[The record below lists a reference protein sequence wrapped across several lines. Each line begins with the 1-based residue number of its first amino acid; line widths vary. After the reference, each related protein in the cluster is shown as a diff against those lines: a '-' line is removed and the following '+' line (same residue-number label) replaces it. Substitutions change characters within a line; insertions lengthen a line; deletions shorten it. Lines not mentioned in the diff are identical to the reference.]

1 MRKRVTRFF
10 TRLLLYYIYNDNAIF
25 FGVNLKIFLIIVKKT
40 VFLTLFFAKKSKHS
54 SKQGRTRIFYNE
66 KDETIC
72 MSNNKSALKQN
83 ILFVL
88 SGAFI
93 GFING
98 FFGGGGGMVAVPVLK
113 KANNLKEKQAHA
125 TSLIIILPLT
135 VISAVIYLV
144 GKSIMWDIALAVT
157 VGVCVGGIIGA
168 LVLKKTNNKIIA
180 YIFCAVMFI
189 AGVRMLF

>member
-1 MRKRVTRFF
+1 
-10 TRLLLYYIYNDNAIF
+10 
-25 FGVNLKIFLIIVKKT
+25 
-40 VFLTLFFAKKSKHS
+40 
-54 SKQGRTRIFYNE
+54 
-66 KDETIC
+66 

-113 KANNLKEKQAHA
+113 KANNLQEKQAHA
-125 TSLIIILPLT
+125 TSLVIILPLT

-144 GKSIMWDIALAVT
+144 GKSIMWDIALTVT